1 MYRLFLSLRYLRA
14 RKINLVS
21 VAGVFLGVM
30 AMIVI
35 LSVMR
40 GFGFEL
46 RERIRG
52 TLSHVIIHSDFG
64 IRDYE
69 SVIEKVRHIE
79 HVKAV
84 APYVETLALVQ
95 ANGISTWAM
104 VRGVNPAAEAAV
116 SEFQNYAGGSFEVF
130 LKQSMKEPWGEEEKN
145 EGMGEGGNGG
155 GIGDKKTRRQED
167 EETRGQGDKETRRQ
181 ESPKAEEPQKPVTAE
196 EVENFEDILSELDES
211 KRDETWFPEPTS
223 DPLAPPALLGSALL
237 EFLPKDHF
245 FHLVAPSGFLDFSPM
260 GFRAIGRFKT
270 GNYEHDSRHIY
281 VPLKGAQFLA
291 GMRDSVSGISV
302 RLDDY
307 HRSHDVVAEIES
319 IIGPGYTVETWE
331 DQRKILLQAIDNEA
345 RVMAVVLMFITIVAG
360 FCIMATLWMM
370 VAEKTRDIGILKA
383 IGGTV
388 GGVLSIFLIN
398 GTLIGVVGAGLGVA
412 GGLAFL
418 DVMNPLSDWIYREFG
433 WHVFP
438 PNLYYLD
445 HIPYTREP
453 EAVVMIALSAILIS
467 FLAAVYPAFKA
478 ARLDPIECLRYE

>member
-155 GIGDKKTRRQED
+155 GIGDKKTRRQREKGTRTQGD
-167 EETRGQGDKETRRQ
+167 TGTRGQET
-181 ESPKAEEPQKPVTAE
+181 
-196 EVENFEDILSELDES
+196 
-211 KRDETWFPEPTS
+211 
-223 DPLAPPALLGSALL
+223 
-237 EFLPKDHF
+237 
-245 FHLVAPSGFLDFSPM
+245 
-260 GFRAIGRFKT
+260 
-270 GNYEHDSRHIY
+270 
-281 VPLKGAQFLA
+281 
-291 GMRDSVSGISV
+291 
-302 RLDDY
+302 
-307 HRSHDVVAEIES
+307 
-319 IIGPGYTVETWE
+319 
-331 DQRKILLQAIDNEA
+331 
-345 RVMAVVLMFITIVAG
+345 
-360 FCIMATLWMM
+360 
-370 VAEKTRDIGILKA
+370 
-383 IGGTV
+383 
-388 GGVLSIFLIN
+388 
-398 GTLIGVVGAGLGVA
+398 
-412 GGLAFL
+412 
-418 DVMNPLSDWIYREFG
+418 
-433 WHVFP
+433 
-438 PNLYYLD
+438 
-445 HIPYTREP
+445 
-453 EAVVMIALSAILIS
+453 
-467 FLAAVYPAFKA
+467 
-478 ARLDPIECLRYE
+478 

>member
-1 MYRLFLSLRYLRA
+1 
-14 RKINLVS
+14 
-21 VAGVFLGVM
+21 
-30 AMIVI
+30 
-35 LSVMR
+35 
-40 GFGFEL
+40 
-46 RERIRG
+46 
-52 TLSHVIIHSDFG
+52 
-64 IRDYE
+64 
-69 SVIEKVRHIE
+69 
-79 HVKAV
+79 
-84 APYVETLALVQ
+84 
-95 ANGISTWAM
+95 
-104 VRGVNPAAEAAV
+104 
-116 SEFQNYAGGSFEVF
+116 
-130 LKQSMKEPWGEEEKN
+130 
-145 EGMGEGGNGG
+145 
-155 GIGDKKTRRQED
+155 
-167 EETRGQGDKETRRQ
+167 
-181 ESPKAEEPQKPVTAE
+181 
-196 EVENFEDILSELDES
+196 
-211 KRDETWFPEPTS
+211 
-223 DPLAPPALLGSALL
+223 
-237 EFLPKDHF
+237 
-245 FHLVAPSGFLDFSPM
+245 
-260 GFRAIGRFKT
+260 
-270 GNYEHDSRHIY
+270 
-281 VPLKGAQFLA
+281 
-291 GMRDSVSGISV
+291 MRDSVSGISV

-388 GGVLSIFLIN
+388 GGVLSIFLLN

-418 DVMNPLSDWIYREFG
+418 AVMNPLSDWIYREFG

-478 ARLDPIECLRYE
+478 ARLDPIAVSYTHLRAHET